1 MDAKGAVKHRIEMYI
16 RKTGN
21 AGSVRDFLVRAGL
34 SPSYISGMSRGI
46 GREARERIEKTY
58 TDINV
63 QWLDTGE
70 GKMLLESPTNI
81 TQIAGHGA
89 VQMGNNI
96 HNSTVSIPGAEG
108 DDFAREQY
116 EQLISAMRDQI
127 DSKDRMI
134 DRLMQQ
140 LDRITLALTS
150 KAV

>member
-1 MDAKGAVKHRIEMYI
+1 MLSSAW
-16 RKTGN
+16 
-21 AGSVRDFLVRAGL
+21 LV
-34 SPSYISGMSRGI
+34 
-46 GREARERIEKTY
+46 
-58 TDINV
+58 N
-63 QWLDTGE
+63 GE

-96 HNSTVSIPGAEG
+96 HNSSVNLLGGEG
-108 DDFAREQY
+108 EDFAREQY